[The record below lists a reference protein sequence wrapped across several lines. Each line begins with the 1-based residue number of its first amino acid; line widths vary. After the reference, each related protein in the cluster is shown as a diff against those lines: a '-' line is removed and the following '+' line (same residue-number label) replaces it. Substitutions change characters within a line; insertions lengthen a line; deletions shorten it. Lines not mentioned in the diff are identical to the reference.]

1 MKKEKRGNID
11 NLRVPTSEQA
21 REFGRRGGLASAAA
35 YAKKKRLKE
44 ALETLL
50 EMQDDE
56 AMAGVDQTNA
66 LAIAMAMVKKAKKG
80 DVQAAV
86 YVRDTSGEKPVDEQI
101 VDVGELRTLHVE
113 IKE

>member
-1 MKKEKRGNID
+1 MGKDRRGNIN

-21 REFGRRGGLASAAA
+21 REYGRKGGLASVEAH
-35 YAKKKRLKE
+35 AKKKRLKE
-44 ALETLL
+44 ALEVLL
-50 EMQDDE
+50 EMQDEE
-56 AMAGVDQTNA
+56 AVAGIDQTNA